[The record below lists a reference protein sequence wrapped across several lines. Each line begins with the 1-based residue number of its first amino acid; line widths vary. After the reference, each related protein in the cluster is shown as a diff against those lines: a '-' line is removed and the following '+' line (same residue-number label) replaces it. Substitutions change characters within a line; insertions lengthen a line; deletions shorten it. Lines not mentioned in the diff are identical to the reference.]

1 MCGINLLFSY
11 NGSSQGVD
19 RLELSRTRKHMFQR
33 GPDGGGEW
41 ISSNGRVGLGHQRLS
56 IIDLSDNGAQP
67 MQIANGSG
75 SIVITFNGEIY
86 NYSLIKT
93 ELIERG
99 YTFSSGSDTEVL
111 LRLYEADG
119 VDMLSALRG
128 MFSFAIW
135 DSKLDAM
142 LIARDPFGIKP
153 LYYSDDGSVFR
164 AASQVKA
171 LVAGGAISNEVD
183 LAAQAG
189 FYLFGSVPE
198 PLTMYKDIKALPAG
212 SYKWISRDGQC
223 EAVTYFSVAKTFSE
237 AASIGYQYGKIEA
250 AEIITKAV
258 KDTVDRHLVSDVS
271 VGAFLSSGID
281 SNVIVDFANR
291 GSVSALQTLTM
302 SSAEHQG
309 TPMDESLLARKIAE
323 KHGGIHSEHLFS
335 FDEFNS
341 GMGLFLDAMD
351 QPSIDGVNS
360 YFVAKAASALG
371 WKVALSGVGG
381 DEIFGGYPS
390 FSRIPFIVKYM
401 QLLKEDNYLSSFLS
415 FAVKGLGKYRSI
427 SPKLSGLAQYGA
439 TYSGAYLLQ
448 RGLFLPEELGQIMGV
463 DEAREGLELL
473 QPLRLISDCLD
484 TESKHSNANVSIL
497 ESSMYM
503 KNQLL
508 RDMDWASMSHS
519 LEVRTPFVD
528 SHFLKA
534 VAPLALTKQKSCDK
548 ELLLNS
554 CSAPVRRILKSRAKS
569 GFNVPLGHF
578 INKLDDYDN
587 WKGIE
592 CLRGPNVASSR
603 RWSFVVMSKYL
614 QGMV

>member
-1 MCGINLLFSY
+1 
-11 NGSSQGVD
+11 
-19 RLELSRTRKHMFQR
+19 MFYR
-33 GPDGGGEW
+33 GPDGGAEW
-41 ISSNGRVGLGHQRLS
+41 ISGNGRVGLGHQRLS
-56 IIDLSDNGAQP
+56 IIDLSDNGTQP
-67 MQIANGSG
+67 MQITNESG

-86 NYSLIKT
+86 NYRVIKT
-93 ELIERG
+93 ELMARG
-99 YTFSSGSDTEVL
+99 YTFSSDSDTEVL

-142 LIARDPFGIKP
+142 LIARDPYGIKP
-153 LYYSDDGSVFR
+153 LYYSDDGSIFR

-189 FYLFGSVPE
+189 FYIFGSVPE
-198 PLTMYKDIKALPAG
+198 PLTMYKYIKALPAG
-212 SYKWISRDGQC
+212 SYKWISKDGQC
-223 EAVTYFSVAKTFSE
+223 EAVKYFSVAKTFSE
-237 AASIGYQYGKIEA
+237 AASSSYQYGKIEA
-250 AEIITKAV
+250 AEIIAKAV
-258 KDTVDRHLVSDVS
+258 KDTIDNHLESDVP
-271 VGAFLSSGID
+271 VGAFLSAGID
-281 SNVIVDFANR
+281 SNVILDFANQ
-291 GSVSALQTLTM
+291 GSVSALSTLTM
-302 SSAEHQG
+302 TSAEFRG
-309 TPMDESLLARKIAE
+309 TPIDESLLAQKIAE
-323 KHGGIHSEHLFS
+323 KYGGIHSEHSFS

-360 YFVAKAASALG
+360 YFVAKAASDLG

-390 FSRIPFIVKYM
+390 FSRIPLAIKYM
-401 QLLKEDNYLSSFLS
+401 QLFKENNYLGRFLS
-415 FAVKGLGKYRSI
+415 FGVKGLEKYRSI
-427 SPKLSGLAQYGA
+427 SPKLQGLTRYGS
-439 TYSGAYLLQ
+439 TYPGAYLLQ
-448 RGLFLPEELGQIMGV
+448 RGIFLPEELGQIMGV

-473 QPLRLISDCLD
+473 QPLSLLGDCLD
-484 TESKHSNANVSIL
+484 TESKHSHANVSIL
-497 ESSMYM
+497 ESSMYL

-508 RDMDWASMSHS
+508 RDMDWASMRHS

-528 SHFLKA
+528 SYFLKA
-534 VAPLALTKQKSCDK
+534 VAPLALTKQKSTNK

-554 CSAPVRRILKSRAKS
+554 CSAPVRRILKSRTKS
-569 GFNVPLGHF
+569 GFNVPLGNF

-587 WKGIE
+587 WKTVE
-592 CLRGPNVASSR
+592 CLRGPNVTSSR
-603 RWSFVVMSKYL
+603 RWSFVVMSNYL